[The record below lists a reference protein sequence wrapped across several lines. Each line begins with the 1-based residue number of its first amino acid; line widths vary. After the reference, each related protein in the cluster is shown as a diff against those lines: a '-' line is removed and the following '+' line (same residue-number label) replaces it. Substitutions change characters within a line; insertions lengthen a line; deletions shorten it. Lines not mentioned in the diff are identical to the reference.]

1 MTPKQRKPKS
11 IRLSE
16 WDEKRSEE
24 IAYNLDLRWHGWARK
39 LFKWSNGQPMR
50 VIRQIYEFD
59 DQEHCL

>member
-24 IAYNLDLRWHGWARK
+24 IASNLGIKWHGWMRR
-39 LFKWSNGQPMR
+39 LVKWSNGQPVR
-50 VIRQIYEFD
+50 TIRMIKEFD
-59 DQEHCL
+59 DQEHCS